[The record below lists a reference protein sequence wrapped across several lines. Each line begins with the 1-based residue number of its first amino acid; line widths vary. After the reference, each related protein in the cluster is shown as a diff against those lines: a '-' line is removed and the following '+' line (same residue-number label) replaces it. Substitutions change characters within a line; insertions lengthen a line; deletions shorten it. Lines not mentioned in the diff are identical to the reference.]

1 MIWAVILAAGK
12 SERMGRPK
20 LLLPFGEKTIIETV
34 IQNVLLS
41 KVDKVLVVLGSEH
54 EKVEQKI
61 KSFPVESVFNPR
73 FSEGMHLS
81 VQCGFQ
87 AVPGNTRAALVV
99 LGDQPSV
106 THTPINRLIDAFER
120 TGKGIILPAH
130 KGRRGHPILIDMKYR
145 AEIDRLSPDIG
156 LRQTV
161 HDHPEDI
168 MEVELDTSSVLQ
180 DIDDREDYNRELKG
194 KGED

>member
-1 MIWAVILAAGK
+1 VIWAVILAAGK

-41 KVDKVLVVLGSEH
+41 KVDKVLVVLGSGR

-61 KSFPVESVFNPR
+61 ESFPVESVFNPR
-73 FSEGMHLS
+73 FSEGMHSS

-106 THTPINRLIDAFER
+106 SQTTIDRLIDAFEK
-120 TGKGIILPAH
+120 TGKGIILPVH
-130 KGRRGHPILIDMKYR
+130 KGRRGHPTLIDMKYR
-145 AEIDRLSPDIG
+145 AEIGQLSPDIG
-156 LRQTV
+156 LRQIV
-161 HDHPEDI
+161 HDHPEDVV
-168 MEVELDTSSVLQ
+168 EVELETSSILQ
-180 DIDDREDYNRELKG
+180 DIDDREDYDRELKG